1 MVGPIGAPHILEVP
15 LPAFV
20 KKLHMSAGNGVP
32 FFEMLPTH
40 GFPSNDRLRR
50 YFYLKRLMN
59 QNQPRKR
66 RPCFLLDR

>member
-1 MVGPIGAPHILEVP
+1 MVSPIGAPHILEVP
-15 LPAFV
+15 LPALV
-20 KKLHMSAGNGVP
+20 KKLHMPAGDRVP

-40 GFPSNDRLRR
+40 GLAPNDRLRR